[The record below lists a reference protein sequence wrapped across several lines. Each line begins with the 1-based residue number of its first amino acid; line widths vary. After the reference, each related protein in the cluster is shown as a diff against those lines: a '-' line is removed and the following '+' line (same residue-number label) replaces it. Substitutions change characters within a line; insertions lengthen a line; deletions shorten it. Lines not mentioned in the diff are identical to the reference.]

1 MRTGELESAAATAA
15 AMSAPSAAAAAAED
29 AAGKVAGGDGERV
42 LRRSVASLQANLEV
56 RVTQITGIIRLY
68 ILVSSTWLPP
78 QYKFDESPPH
88 IPPHHN
94 FFSSS

>member
-56 RVTQITGIIRLY
+56 LSYVYLCHPRGSRPSTNSTRVHLTFLFII
-68 ILVSSTWLPP
+68 I
-78 QYKFDESPPH
+78 
-88 IPPHHN
+88 